1 MNFYLWTVK
10 LSRKTLFKCWLQDK
24 IDLFVTLI
32 SFQTTFFLSEVILK
46 KNIYFVQIV
55 EKVNDVLQ
63 NILFCVL
70 QKKEKHAGVQWH
82 AFWVNRSFKL
92 NSLLQPG
99 LKDILFLRKHCL
111 CWISLNYASVNL
123 FLSFQFNFL
132 WVLSNSIQIQLMNWK
147 GAISSVVNFAQSCY
161 RRTECARLRRCG
173 AGNWKP
179 S

>member
-10 LSRKTLFKCWLQDK
+10 LSRKTRLDRSLCHPY
-24 IDLFVTLI
+24 IVPNH
-32 SFQTTFFLSEVILK
+32 FLSFGSYFEK
-46 KNIYFVQIV
+46 KFYFVQIV
-55 EKVNDVLQ
+55 EKVKDFLQ

-92 NSLLQPG
+92 NSLLQPC